1 MGFFYFMRKLPSIS
15 SAVNERDVRKLIN
28 KNFGTLSPIFFR
40 FVSDWLIDA
49 YNDFK
54 NIDTYMIL
62 IYLVNSD
69 FKFYRK
75 NDVLIDYDT
84 FYRDKTL
91 EIQEIKII
99 EIANDLSIPKE
110 SARRKISEL
119 EQRGVIK
126 RKGKKI
132 FIDRSAYETVKPMSA
147 LRHLSLIISVSSKI
161 LEKNKDIEGNQKI
174 IKFL

>member
-1 MGFFYFMRKLPSIS
+1 MRKLPSIS

-28 KNFGTLSPIFFR
+28 KNFSTLSPIFFR

-62 IYLVNSD
+62 IYLVNND

-75 NDVLIDYDT
+75 NNVLIDYDT

-91 EIQEIKII
+91 KFKI
-99 EIANDLSIPKE
+99 
-110 SARRKISEL
+110 
-119 EQRGVIK
+119 
-126 RKGKKI
+126 
-132 FIDRSAYETVKPMSA
+132 
-147 LRHLSLIISVSSKI
+147 
-161 LEKNKDIEGNQKI
+161 
-174 IKFL
+174 